1 MSSYNFLKTGFNN
14 VDTETNIDT
23 NTFEMISTLLQ
34 IFQEDSLITAGKY
47 VIGCNRKTV
56 TSIDLKKAL
65 MYQAQNFFDQGESLE
80 ERFEKYMREKREEEG
95 EGEEEGE
102 EEEEE
107 GEEEEEEE
115 EEGEHMDDDIN
126 DENKTHVDVDEIEEF
141 KYLVFVVD
149 KIYTD
154 WDTWCPT
161 DPIKCLI
168 KKSIDNVPV

>member
-1 MSSYNFLKTGFNN
+1 MSDYSFLKTGFSNVSNETN
-14 VDTETNIDT
+14 VDT
-23 NTFEMISTLLQ
+23 NTLEMIFTLLQ

-47 VIGCNRKTV
+47 AIGCKRNNV
-56 TSIDLKKAL
+56 TAIDLKKAL

-80 ERFEKYMREKREEEG
+80 ERFEKYMREREEY
-95 EGEEEGE
+95 
-102 EEEEE
+102 
-107 GEEEEEEE
+107 
-115 EEGEHMDDDIN
+115 MDDDSDY
-126 DENKTHVDVDEIEEF
+126 DEDEDETPVNEDGDEDETLVNEDGDEDETLVNEDGDEEL